1 MTHVLLVLLVVH
13 LNIHAR
19 VMLEVACKASMLFF
33 FFIFFDGWPDIT
45 NTIPGNTCFEIPVLK
60 YLF

>member
-1 MTHVLLVLLVVH
+1 
-13 LNIHAR
+13 
-19 VMLEVACKASMLFF
+19 MLEVACKASLLFF